1 MNMNKINIKNITLFI
16 LVIMAISSCA
26 PSGYESEEAGFFSGL
41 WHGFILIFS
50 IIGKLFGSDIGIY
63 AEHNTGFTY
72 WLGFKLGIGIL
83 GGGGSRARN

>member
-1 MNMNKINIKNITLFI
+1 MNKINIKNITLFI

>member
-1 MNMNKINIKNITLFI
+1 MNKINIKNITLFI

-50 IIGKLFGSDIGIY
+50 IIAKLFGSDIGIY

-72 WLGFKLGIGIL
+72 WLGFILGIGIL

>member
-1 MNMNKINIKNITLFI
+1 MNKINIKNLTLLLLI
-16 LVIMAISSCA
+16 IMAVSSCA

-50 IIGKLFGSDIGIY
+50 IIGKIFGSDIGIY

-72 WLGFKLGIGIL
+72 WLGFILGIGIL

>member
-1 MNMNKINIKNITLFI
+1 MNKINIKNITLFI
-16 LVIMAISSCA
+16 IVIMAISSCA

-72 WLGFKLGIGIL
+72 WLGFILGIGIL